1 MTSAMLSTS
10 GLHAGYGDIKV
21 LRGIDLEVE
30 PGRITAVLGANGAG
44 KTTLLSTIAGIVPS
58 TAGAVRLGEVDVSHL
73 PARRRARLGL
83 AMVQEGKRV
92 FHRRTV
98 RENLLL
104 GGAWL
109 PKAQRLAGVERSLE
123 MFPILDEMSHL
134 GASTLSGGQ
143 QQMLAIGQA
152 LVPEPHVIM
161 LDEPSAGLA
170 PVIVK
175 AVWETIDQ
183 LRDAGKAILLVE
195 QLVPQTLAIAD
206 RVLVLDRGRVVIDQ
220 DAHQVSEADVRN
232 IYLRGGG
239 AKLAADAE
247 PQPTTRPPQPLE

>member
-1 MTSAMLSTS
+1 MTGAMLSAE

-21 LRGIDLEVE
+21 LRGIDLAVE
-30 PGRITAVLGANGAG
+30 PGKVTAVLGANGAG
-44 KTTLLSTIAGIVPS
+44 KTTLLSAIAGIVPL
-58 TAGAVRLGEVDVSHL
+58 TAGVVRLGATEISHL
-73 PARRRARLGL
+73 PARSRARLGL

-92 FHRRTV
+92 FRRRTV

-109 PKAQRLAGVERSLE
+109 PKAQRLAGVQRSTEL
-123 MFPILDEMSHL
+123 FPILEEMSHL

-152 LVPEPHVIM
+152 LVPAPDVIM

-175 AVWETIDQ
+175 SVWEAIER

-195 QLVPQTLAIAD
+195 QLVPQTLGLAD
-206 RVLVLDRGRVVIDQ
+206 RILVLDRGQVVIDQ
-220 DAHQVSEADVRN
+220 DADEVSDADVRS
-232 IYLRGGG
+232 IYLRGGRG
-239 AKLAADAE
+239 QVD
-247 PQPTTRPPQPLE
+247 RR

>member
-1 MTSAMLSTS
+1 MTTSMLSAT

-58 TAGAVRLGEVDVSHL
+58 TAGVVSLGEREVSHL

-123 MFPILDEMSHL
+123 MFPILEEMSHL

-152 LVPEPHVIM
+152 LVPDPDVIM

-175 AVWETIDQ
+175 AVWQTIEE
-183 LRDAGKAILLVE
+183 LRAAGKAVLLVE

-206 RVLVLDRGRVVIDQ
+206 RVLVLDRGHVVIDR
-220 DAHQVSEADVRN
+220 DAHQVSEADVRD
-232 IYLRGGG
+232 IYLRGGV
-239 AKLAADAE
+239 ATSAADPE
-247 PQPTTRPPQPLE
+247 PPSVQGPSQPTS

>member
-1 MTSAMLSTS
+1 MTSAMMSAS
-10 GLHAGYGDIKV
+10 GIHAGYGDIKV

-44 KTTLLSTIAGIVPS
+44 KTTLLSTIAGIVPA
-58 TAGAVRLGEVDVSHL
+58 TAGVVRLGQVDVSRL

-109 PKAQRLAGVERSLE
+109 PKAQRLAGVERSLA
-123 MFPILDEMSHL
+123 MFPVLEEMSHL

-152 LVPEPHVIM
+152 LVPDPDVIM

-170 PVIVK
+170 PVIVRE
-175 AVWETIDQ
+175 VWQTIEE
-183 LRDAGKAILLVE
+183 LRAAGKAVLLVE

-206 RVLVLDRGRVVIDQ
+206 RALVLDRGHVVIDQ
-220 DAHQVSEADVRN
+220 DAQQVSEGDVRDV
-232 IYLRGGG
+232 YLRGGG
-239 AKLAADAE
+239 ARPAVE
-247 PQPTTRPPQPLE
+247 PPPSTPPEPSE